1 MSIKP
6 IAAPRL
12 YQRIAD
18 EIARLIAS
26 GAFKS
31 GARLPA
37 ERELAKQMQ
46 VSRSSLRE
54 ALSSLEMSGHVEI
67 RLGSGVYVSAGK
79 RKKMQ
84 PVAART
90 SPFDVLRARRLIE
103 SEAAALAAK
112 HATPAQIRRMTQT
125 FESLAKDMRANRMQ
139 SVADREFHLCIA
151 QASGNSALALIV
163 ERLWAEGGQPLDVR
177 IEQLFVTRGRKRDNI
192 AEHRAVL
199 DAIRSGDATAARRAM
214 RTHLVN
220 AERQR
225 MSMGS

>member
-54 ALSSLEMSGHVEI
+54 ALSSLEMSGHVARQQQ
-67 RLGSGVYVSAGK
+67 RL
-79 RKKMQ
+79 
-84 PVAART
+84 
-90 SPFDVLRARRLIE
+90 
-103 SEAAALAAK
+103 
-112 HATPAQIRRMTQT
+112 
-125 FESLAKDMRANRMQ
+125 
-139 SVADREFHLCIA
+139 
-151 QASGNSALALIV
+151 
-163 ERLWAEGGQPLDVR
+163 
-177 IEQLFVTRGRKRDNI
+177 
-192 AEHRAVL
+192 
-199 DAIRSGDATAARRAM
+199 
-214 RTHLVN
+214 
-220 AERQR
+220 
-225 MSMGS
+225 